1 MTKQEFEERID
12 GTVSEKNYSIIEK
25 VYTFHPAI
33 SNTEGKDQIAQ
44 IYKIGGMSIIRDMV
58 KTAEVAAE
66 LEAKGR
72 ENWDENDWEAFHYIE
87 QVRFESGYYDD

>member
-1 MTKQEFEERID
+1 MTWADERM
-12 GTVSEKNYSIIEK
+12 E
-25 VYTFHPAI
+25 
-33 SNTEGKDQIAQ
+33 
-44 IYKIGGMSIIRDMV
+44 
-58 KTAEVAAE
+58 E